1 MRKLIMTLAAMA
13 LVQAMT
19 VITASAQSQGAHS
32 LKALRNA
39 TPIVKEVGCRGPLD
53 DANPNSMLEMLEKKG
68 IGRRQVEDKLRT
80 FAPIGAG
87 Q

>member
-53 DANPNSMLEMLEKKG
+53 WGKCPP
-68 IGRRQVEDKLRT
+68 GRHWICGYGRCWCG
-80 FAPIGAG
+80 PC
-87 Q
+87 

>member
-1 MRKLIMTLAAMA
+1 MRENNCLLIERGEICCGPL
-13 LVQAMT
+13 T
-19 VITASAQSQGAHS
+19 VAGCGARCPE
-32 LKALRNA
+32 LRIA
-39 TPIVKEVGCRGPLD
+39 CIGCRGPLD
-53 DANPNSMLEMLEKKG
+53 DGNPNSMLDMLEKKG